1 PRPRPAD
8 RCCEVTVLDHPRT
21 AERYLRAV
29 AAAVVATAC
38 LLLAANTGPA
48 RSTEEP
54 PAPAGPHAGAEH
66 T

>member
-1 PRPRPAD
+1 MLER
-8 RCCEVTVLDHPRT
+8 PRT

-38 LLLAANTGPA
+38 LLLAANTGSA
-48 RSTEEP
+48 QSTEEP
-54 PAPAGPHAGAEH
+54 PAQPGPHADADH